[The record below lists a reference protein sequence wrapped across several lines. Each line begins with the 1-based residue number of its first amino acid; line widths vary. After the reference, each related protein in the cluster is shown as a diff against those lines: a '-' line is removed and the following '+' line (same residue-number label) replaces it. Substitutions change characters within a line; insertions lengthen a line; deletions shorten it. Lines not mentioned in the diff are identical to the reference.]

1 MMLLF
6 WGSVCICVSSV
17 VGGATGFGAALIAA
31 PFMLL
36 AGFSVEDVVIINL
49 VAGVVTRIGVSL
61 RLWSHIDWRRV
72 VLLVAGSLPGAW
84 LGALPVLALSEHAL
98 KRVVGI
104 VVVLCGLGMAAARW
118 QQPYM
123 PSTRAQLAGGFVSG
137 YLSTTTSLNGP
148 PIVLLLARAG
158 LPPLSFIADLA
169 AYFTLTN
176 ALSLLILLGRGP
188 VPTDIL
194 WPDLPALV
202 AIAMVGNF
210 LGLRIA
216 RKLPARGFR
225 AAVIGLV
232 ILVGALTAIVA

>member
-6 WGSVCICVSSV
+6 WGSVSIWVSAV

-61 RLWSHIDWRRV
+61 RLRSHINWRRV
-72 VLLVAGSLPGAW
+72 ALLVTGGLPGAW
-84 LGALPVLALSEHAL
+84 LGALPVLAFPEHAL

-123 PSTRAQLAGGFVSG
+123 PSTRAQLAAGFVSG

-148 PIVLLLARAG
+148 PIVLLLAQRRPAPAVVHRRPGRLLHAHQCAVPADPARPWSGARRHPVAGPARAG
-158 LPPLSFIADLA
+158 GHRCGRELPRSAH
-169 AYFTLTN
+169 
-176 ALSLLILLGRGP
+176 R
-188 VPTDIL
+188 
-194 WPDLPALV
+194 
-202 AIAMVGNF
+202 
-210 LGLRIA
+210 
-216 RKLPARGFR
+216 
-225 AAVIGLV
+225 
-232 ILVGALTAIVA
+232 